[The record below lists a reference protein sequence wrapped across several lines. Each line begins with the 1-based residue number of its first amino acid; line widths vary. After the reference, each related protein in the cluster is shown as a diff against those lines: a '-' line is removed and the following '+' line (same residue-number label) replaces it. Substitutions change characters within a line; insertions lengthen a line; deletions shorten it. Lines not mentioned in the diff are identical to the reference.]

1 MSTIFYSPLEQFEF
15 TGIGAIPLMN
25 FSFIQLISG
34 ANTILLESHFDNLIR
49 LQDFFDMVYPNF
61 IQKTPSIVIEG
72 VGVDLTWFLEEYFIL
87 EYFKVGLG
95 KELDQNMGLL
105 FLNNPDL
112 FLQTVSKDPVI
123 YGLYHTLFYDYF
135 TFKNLP
141 EQLLLYSDLTDITS
155 YLNPG
160 ETSSG
165 HIIWL
170 NIYNSFFIVLFLFI
184 FCFIYCNQINNNVRF
199 YNIWIFAIDLLFN
212 FLFETYSSL
221 VDKRLLKYFPLFF
234 VLFIFV
240 FLSNLKALIP
250 FIFFLTSNLWFTLT
264 LSLSVWVGVTVLAIV
279 VRGTA
284 FFTAF
289 VPKHV
294 PTFLKPFLTIIEI
307 ISYIARAVSLGVR
320 IFANMLAG
328 HSLVHILADL
338 VETCVISFNSV
349 EYKIFGIFPAI
360 ILTFIVFIEF
370 GICFL
375 QALVFVILTAIYL
388 NEAFGYNAH

>member
-1 MSTIFYSPLEQFEF
+1 MSTILFSPLEQFEF
-15 TGIGAIPLMN
+15 IGIGSFSLMD
-25 FSFIQLISG
+25 FSFIQLSSG
-34 ANTILLESHFDNLIR
+34 ANIINLESHFDQLIR
-49 LQDFFDMVYPNF
+49 LQNLFDMIYPNF
-61 IQKTPSIVIEG
+61 LQKTPSIVIEG
-72 VGVDLTWFLEEYFIL
+72 VGVDITWFLEEYFIL

-95 KELDQNMGLL
+95 KELDQNMCVL
-105 FLNNPDL
+105 FLNNPSL
-112 FLQTVSKDPVI
+112 LLQKVSKDPVLYAI
-123 YGLYHTLFYDYF
+123 YHELFYNYF
-135 TFKNLP
+135 TFKNTP
-141 EQLLLYSDLTDITS
+141 DHVSIFSDEINITDF
-155 YLNPG
+155 LNPG

-165 HIIWL
+165 HFIWL
-170 NIYNSFFIVLFLFI
+170 NIYNSFFIVLFLFV

-240 FLSNLKALIP
+240 FLSNLTALIP
-250 FIFFLTSNLWFTLT
+250 FSFCLTSNLWFTLT